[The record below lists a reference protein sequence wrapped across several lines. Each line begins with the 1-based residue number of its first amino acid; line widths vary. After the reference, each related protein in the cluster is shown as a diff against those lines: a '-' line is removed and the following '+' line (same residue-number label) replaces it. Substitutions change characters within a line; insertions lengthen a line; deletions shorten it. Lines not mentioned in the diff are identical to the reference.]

1 MESER
6 NFEIHVDLKFKIH
19 FEVIN
24 KIKYLIHKTMTIE
37 TKWPTESAANQIAF
51 NLRSLMLT
59 NVKGAFNKFD
69 ASVISKYLA
78 IASIN
83 FKEIKKG

>member
-1 MESER
+1 
-6 NFEIHVDLKFKIH
+6 
-19 FEVIN
+19 
-24 KIKYLIHKTMTIE
+24 MTIE
-37 TKWPTESAANQIAF
+37 KKWPTESVSNQIAF

-69 ASVISKYLA
+69 ASVILKYQA
-78 IASIN
+78 IAGTK